1 MYLEIQTS
9 SLYITNVYHDADIK
23 EEQTKGPITRARAKR
38 MKEDMNNLVL
48 QVEQEVESK
57 HTQGN

>member
-1 MYLEIQTS
+1 MGGS
-9 SLYITNVYHDADIK
+9 DADIK

-48 QVEQEVESK
+48 QVVQEVESK
-57 HTQGN
+57 HTQGNKGELIHIIQAVIE